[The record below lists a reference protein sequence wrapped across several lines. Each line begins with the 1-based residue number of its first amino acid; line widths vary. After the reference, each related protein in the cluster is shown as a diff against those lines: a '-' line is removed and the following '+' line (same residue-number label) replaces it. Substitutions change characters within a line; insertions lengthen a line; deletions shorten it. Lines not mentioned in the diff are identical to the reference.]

1 MPQCSRL
8 PTQVIQTLTGQLAGA
23 AILVSIGHGHVRAP
37 LIEINRL
44 AAWFGFTPAEAR
56 LAGALA
62 SGKSL
67 QDLAEERNV
76 SLNAVRFLLKGV
88 YRKTGAASQAQLVSM
103 VRDLPTG

>member
-1 MPQCSRL
+1 
-8 PTQVIQTLTGQLAGA
+8 LAGA
-23 AILVSIGHGHVRAP
+23 AILVSIGHGHARAP
-37 LIEINRL
+37 LIEIDRL

-67 QDLAEERNV
+67 QYLAQERNV

-103 VRDLPTG
+103 VRDLPGG